1 MKQQTKYRQEK
12 NMNQKFGLGIP
23 EQPAASP
30 ELMDALRQLKCS
42 RLLPDIGKLIDEAT
56 DAQLSPLE
64 TVSKVFTTAARRRQN
79 SKMEML
85 GKMASL
91 PSNPSI
97 ENFDFSRIN
106 PLAAQRIKE
115 AARCQW
121 IEAGESMLIRGPSGV
136 GKTHLAVSLGK
147 LAVAK
152 GYRTLF
158 IQANDLLAK
167 LARWNV
173 NGELERRMKLLNQVR
188 VLIIDEFGYPTK
200 PDPAYAPLFYTLVQ
214 ERTQKGVSTV
224 ITSNRKLGE
233 MGSMLGGDEVCIA
246 AALDRLIKDCW
257 FIKIMGKSYRLE
269 CFEKRKMKDGWDSEE
284 DDEGNL

>member
-1 MKQQTKYRQEK
+1 
-12 NMNQKFGLGIP
+12 MNQKFGLGIP

-85 GKMASL
+85 EKMASL

-136 GKTHLAVSLGK
+136 GNLKVVFRALKFV
-147 LAVAK
+147 V
-152 GYRTLF
+152 
-158 IQANDLLAK
+158 
-167 LARWNV
+167 V
-173 NGELERRMKLLNQVR
+173 E
-188 VLIIDEFGYPTK
+188 EF
-200 PDPAYAPLFYTLVQ
+200 
-214 ERTQKGVSTV
+214 
-224 ITSNRKLGE
+224 
-233 MGSMLGGDEVCIA
+233 
-246 AALDRLIKDCW
+246 
-257 FIKIMGKSYRLE
+257 
-269 CFEKRKMKDGWDSEE
+269 
-284 DDEGNL
+284 